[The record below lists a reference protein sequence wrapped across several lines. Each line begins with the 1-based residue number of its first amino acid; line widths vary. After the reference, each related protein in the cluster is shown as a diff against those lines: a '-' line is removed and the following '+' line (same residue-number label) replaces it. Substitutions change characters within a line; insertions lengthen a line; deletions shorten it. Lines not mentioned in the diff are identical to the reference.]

1 MNKKGMELN
10 FLPIYKI
17 GIGEFSDGILIKV
30 PEYCICKKNDKCE
43 KYYRGLFEQGKQGM
57 PYIKI
62 REWNHSLIFMMI
74 NINYERLYL
83 YNITN

>member
-62 REWNHSLIFMMI
+62 RE
-74 NINYERLYL
+74 
-83 YNITN
+83 